1 MAAPFGFVDVENR
14 IEIDCLSTPAGDIPL
29 QLWVMPIS
37 SASGRFSV
45 GLNAHRTADELCP
58 VPVR

>member
-1 MAAPFGFVDVENR
+1 
-14 IEIDCLSTPAGDIPL
+14 
-29 QLWVMPIS
+29 MPIS